1 MGDIQVILT
10 DKDMVERNIF
20 CEECPDADLQIC
32 LYHVLR
38 TMKREITRE
47 KMNITA
53 GERNTV
59 LEIIQK
65 LTYSRSELEYQTLYQ
80 QLLDCNL
87 GNVTIY
93 FNKNWHNIH
102 TKWVEGLKYQ
112 QMSLSERTTNRL
124 ESFFQKL
131 KSVLNQQG
139 NKRHDRFFF
148 WPTSHTAYRERS
160 YGPKNI

>member
-1 MGDIQVILT
+1 MVSIFKNNNSKWVDIQVILT

-20 CEECPDADLQIC
+20 REDCPDADLQIC
-32 LYHVLR
+32 LFHVLR

-93 FNKNWHNIH
+93 FNKNWHNIR
-102 TKWVEGLKYQ
+102 TEWVEGLKHQ
-112 QMSLSERTTNRL
+112 QMSLSERTNNRL

-131 KSVLNQQG
+131 N
-139 NKRHDRFFF
+139 
-148 WPTSHTAYRERS
+148 
-160 YGPKNI
+160 